1 MHRIE
6 GLSSKLAGLREKAE
20 AMGALKP
27 HQVIHS
33 FVRPHLSALFVLS
46 SLMMLFFLPIDQ
58 AWMRAACGR
67 RGYDRGRPRAVRV
80 DRWCLLPVLPCFE
93 SRGSTGGRLPCVGI
107 RRWPDARCG
116 GAGVSV
122 SDTFLTRSLMIHP
135 QALTGIHSTGSVW
148 NQGNPEV
155 FASRQQEL
163 RDIPVG
169 RVRLDANSPS

>member
-93 SRGSTGGRLPCVGI
+93 SRGSTGGRLPCVGTS
-107 RRWPDARCG
+107 
-116 GAGVSV
+116 GAGL
-122 SDTFLTRSLMIHP
+122 TPGAGGLGFRFLIR
-135 QALTGIHSTGSVW
+135 
-148 NQGNPEV
+148 
-155 FASRQQEL
+155 F
-163 RDIPVG
+163 
-169 RVRLDANSPS
+169 